1 MMAGIILACSVVLLL
16 QFFVSYC
23 RSLIAVSS
31 KRVLSAEVKDVTG
44 IQRPASGDDFKRVM
58 QLLQLCPERPE
69 DRNGVQAIGA
79 YFRLLNFLRS
89 TVALVVPSMQAWTES
104 ERGHCAYFAAVALE
118 RRISFSRDMLA
129 QQMDS

>member
-23 RSLIAVSS
+23 RSLIAASS
-31 KRVLSAEVKDVTG
+31 RQTLSPEVQDVTG
-44 IQRPASGDDFKRVM
+44 IQRTASGEDYERVM

-69 DRNGVQAIGA
+69 DRNGIQAVGA

-89 TVALVVPSMQAWTES
+89 TVARMVPSMQAWTEA

-129 QQMDS
+129 QQMDG